1 MNFFNILFLLI
12 VTLGSCIWYFKI
24 EKKKDFF
31 SFVVTEVNQ
40 GGPSIYVL
48 KLEEGVVTRKFV
60 AASPV
65 VDHTPAQYGISEKR
79 VSGFLSSNREG
90 YGQRI
95 ASLMRIVQQREQ
107 EMMQA
112 TLYGSEAAQTAQVV
126 YRQAYE
132 RVQDELLKV
141 YRRISTPAAGMD
153 LRGFGYALYHA
164 RKEQNQFDVQSN
176 AITLVSA
183 MKFAGIALDFGLLSR
198 SAYENFLDSC
208 EGKDETELVALD
220 IEVRREIMKYVDDPK
235 QERKLRRRQTL
246 RKLVG
251 GGEYYPLDNIGFN
264 F

>member
-12 VTLGSCIWYFKI
+12 VIISSCIWYFKV

-40 GGPSIYVL
+40 GGPNIYVL
-48 KLEEGVVTRKFV
+48 KLEKGVITRKFV

-79 VSGFLSSNREG
+79 VSGFLSSNQEG

-107 EMMQA
+107 EMTKA
-112 TLYGSEAAQTAQVV
+112 TLYGSEAAQKAQVS
-126 YRQAYE
+126 YRQAYG

-141 YRRISTPAAGMD
+141 YCRIIGAGC
-153 LRGFGYALYHA
+153 GGEGIVGYALHKA
-164 RKEQNQFDVQSN
+164 REERNQFDVQSN

-183 MKFAGIALDFGLLSR
+183 IKFAGTALDLGLLSR
-198 SAYENFLDSC
+198 SAYENFLDLY
-208 EGKDETELVALD
+208 EGKDKTGLVALD
-220 IEVRREIMKYVDDPK
+220 TEVRREIMKYVDDPK

-251 GGEYYPLDNIGFN
+251 SGEYYPLDNMI
-264 F
+264 